1 MEIPKTITKNN
12 KQYKLIKEYE
22 HYILYEN
29 IETGVKE
36 GFCLH
41 DLGLLEE
48 YIPQQ
53 KVANIRKNIAW

>member
-12 KQYKLIKEYE
+12 KKYKLIKEYD

-36 GFCLH
+36 GFCLQ

-48 YIPQQ
+48 HTP
-53 KVANIRKNIAW
+53 KEVARIRKNIAW

>member
-12 KQYKLIKEYE
+12 KKYKLIKEYE
-22 HYILYEN
+22 HYILYVN
-29 IETGVKE
+29 IETGVKK

-48 YIPQQ
+48 YIPKQ